1 MHTIWVAQVTV
12 GRFYAYAQHATK
24 QEAQAWL
31 AHQMERAHR
40 KGLQIRSPKIIHMT
54 VSDYRDDVR
63 RDWADD

>member
-31 AHQMERAHR
+31 ARQMERAHR

-54 VSDYRDDVR
+54 VSDYRDVR
-63 RDWADD
+63 SDWADD